1 MKSPRECWD
10 ENLSN
15 SMYLRFIPPA
25 LEDSQCWYVSTLSF
39 TDGEFCAEKASLKDR
54 VCAVEPEEG
63 HAGLNSQETNI
74 SQCVKSVKFLCN
86 GVKLENSAHERK
98 GNVQVIPRREIRLK
112 GDALST
118 PCLKKHIRQAL
129 KFAWFLQHQDI
140 SRRHQFKADATNFH
154 ANSH

>member
-1 MKSPRECWD
+1 M
-10 ENLSN
+10 
-15 SMYLRFIPPA
+15 
-25 LEDSQCWYVSTLSF
+25 
-39 TDGEFCAEKASLKDR
+39 
-54 VCAVEPEEG
+54 
-63 HAGLNSQETNI
+63 ETNI

-154 ANSH
+154 ANSHWFDEDTLNIIPCPSERVRNSRLAVTRKYGTQCEILPPVA